1 MFSLMWFLSLYF
13 DPATDGTFCTFF
25 VFFFSFFLLF
35 FILFLPFFCAF
46 LRKQFCWRIS
56 YGIGTVWSA
65 QSTCAIVRSLLETLK
80 TQKSFKQ
87 KQKYV
92 ALCEIEICHSIGKKF
107 ALYIFMENV
116 THCNTHTVAY
126 TWPYEMKGGAARWR
140 ALGAWIS
147 MPCYVF

>member
-1 MFSLMWFLSLYF
+1 MFSLMWFFSLYF

-25 VFFFSFFLLF
+25 VFLFLSIFFFFHSISPFFSCLF
-35 FILFLPFFCAF
+35 A
-46 LRKQFCWRIS
+46 KQFCWRIS

-116 THCNTHTVAY
+116 SPLQHTQLHIRGC
-126 TWPYEMKGGAARWR
+126 TIRKGARR
-140 ALGAWIS
+140 GGEHRLTS
-147 MPCYVF
+147 